1 MTMNSMASASTG
13 CGLLLAA
20 ILANTSLMPVSAHA
34 DDKIFDELRFGAS
47 ASIQG
52 GDSRE
57 DGVFPEVTVFFDPFN
72 QDTATDWK
80 QALARPRVN
89 VGTSIGTSGEAT
101 QIFGGL
107 SWTVNFNE
115 KLFAEAGFGG
125 VWHNGNLNNSAD
137 GPESW
142 LSFPVPRICR
152 RRLPYRCELERDRA
166 SRPFLARQPVRRTEQ
181 RHDSCRSSGRLQVL
195 NRPDIALA
203 GPLSVNSGL
212 FSVARRTHL
221 G

>member
-20 ILANTSLMPVSAHA
+20 ILVNTSLMPVSAHA

-125 VWHNGNLNNSAD
+125 VWHNGNLKNSGD
-137 GPESW
+137 GPNLGCRFLFHEY
-142 LSFPVPRICR
+142 VGAGYRIDANWSVIAQVAHSSHANLCDG
-152 RRLPYRCELERDRA
+152 PNNGMTRA
-166 SRPFLARQPVRRTEQ
+166 
-181 RHDSCRSSGRLQVL
+181 GLQV
-195 NRPDIALA
+195 
-203 GPLSVNSGL
+203 GYK
-212 FSVARRTHL
+212 F
-221 G
+221 